1 MKLSDRVKD
10 KLKKINISSLAFFA
24 ISMISITLAW
34 FAYTNTVSSNMNIN
48 LKSWNVRITKN
59 NTNVSNTF
67 SININDLYPGAQ
79 TFDETYTIHNDGDIA
94 AKISYNIKSFRIFNT
109 EYTTTNSISFAQLE
123 RDYPFVLSFTHGSRY
138 LAPGSTSTFN
148 VNCQWPLDSGNNEL
162 DTRYGQMA
170 YVFYQQE
177 QRFHNQNSSYQMR
190 SGLELKIEIVISQY
204 IDETNSF
211 ATDSWDTIELAV
223 EKGDTSKYN
232 VGDTKTI
239 SMDVDGDGTNENYT
253 VRIANK
259 STNSN
264 CSNENYS
271 QTACGFVVEFQ
282 DIITQKAMRE
292 TYINV
297 GGYPATNVY
306 TYLNKTLVGR
316 LPTDIQNV
324 LAKTRVISGYG
335 NNGIDTSNFT
345 TTDNL
350 YLLSSEEVYGI
361 DGGGHNFYDTAH
373 GTSQQLDYYS
383 NNGVTYSTNSLRGA
397 NLDKA
402 IKQYNSS
409 ISWWWLRPADSSGD
423 GVFHAVDSGGYF
435 CRNLAYICDGVA
447 PAFRIG

>member
-59 NTNVSNTF
+59 NTNVNNTF

-109 EYTTTNSISFAQLE
+109 EYTTANSISFAQLE

-138 LAPGSTSTFN
+138 LAPGDTSTFN

-162 DTRYGQMA
+162 DTQYGQMA
-170 YVFYQQE
+170 YDFYQQE
-177 QRFHNQNSSYQMR
+177 QQLHNQNSSYQMR

-239 SMDVDGDGTNENYT
+239 SMDVDGNGTNENYT
-253 VRIANK
+253 LRIANK

-271 QTACGFVVEFQ
+271 QTACGFVVEFV
-282 DIITQKAMRE
+282 DIVTQMQMRDDTIT
-292 TYINV
+292 NV

-306 TYLNKTLVGR
+306 TYLNKTLEGR
-316 LPTDIQNV
+316 LPPDLQNV
-324 LAKTRVISGYG
+324 LATTRVITGHGS
-335 NNGIDTSNFT
+335 NDSTNFT
-345 TTDNL
+345 SIDNL
-350 YLLSSEEVYGI
+350 YLLSGVEVFGS
-361 DGGGHNFYDTAH
+361 DNYDTAA
-373 GTSQQLDYYS
+373 GTTHQLEYYS
-383 NNGVTYSTNSLRGA
+383 NNGVTYSINYYYGT

-402 IKQYNSS
+402 IKQYNPPEG
-409 ISWWWLRPADSSGD
+409 WWLRSAYSTTSTLFFFVYDDGSLSNISANYSS
-423 GVFHAVDSGGYF
+423 
-435 CRNLAYICDGVA
+435 GVA

>member
-59 NTNVSNTF
+59 NTNVNNTF

-123 RDYPFVLSFTHGSRY
+123 RDYPFILSFTHGSRY

-148 VNCQWPLDSGNNEL
+148 VNCQWPFDSGNNEL
-162 DTRYGQMA
+162 DTQYGQMA
-170 YVFYQQE
+170 YDFYQQE
-177 QRFHNQNSSYQMR
+177 QQLHNQNSSYQMR

-239 SMDVDGDGTNENYT
+239 SMDVDGNGTNENYT
-253 VRIANK
+253 LRIANK
-259 STNSN
+259 STNSY

-271 QTACGFVVEFQ
+271 QTACGFVVEFV
-282 DIITQKAMRE
+282 DVVTKMKMRD
-292 TYINV
+292 TNTNV

-306 TYLNKTLVGR
+306 TYLNKTLEEL
-316 LPTDIQNV
+316 LPTDLQNV
-324 LAKTRVISGYG
+324 LAKTRVISGHG
-335 NNGIDTSNFT
+335 SGDADNFT
-345 TTDNL
+345 TTDKL
-350 YLLSSEEVYGI
+350 YLLTLEEVYGI
-361 DGGGHNFYDTAH
+361 DGGGNNFYDTAY
-373 GTSQQLDYYS
+373 GTSHQLEYYS
-383 NNGVTYSTNSLRGA
+383 NNGVTSSTNSHSGT

-409 ISWWWLRPADSSGD
+409 NSWWWLRSAGSGSINFSFQNVYVTGD
-423 GVFHAVDSGGYF
+423 WGG
-435 CRNLAYICDGVA
+435 NGASKTGGVA
-447 PAFRIG
+447 PAFRIV